1 MPSPRRCAPCCSTG
15 SSPDG
20 SERRGPST
28 SGRGS
33 RSTASSATSTG
44 STGVCSR
51 MASAGPI
58 DVVSTSA
65 AGPDAPAFRIR
76 SLLLRDELAR
86 HEVRLQPLPLVSGN
100 DEPSG
105 LPAVRR
111 LGRARRALRARLASS
126 EAPVALAHRQ
136 VDFAPTLT
144 LERAALRDRA
154 LVYDLDDPIWLSW
167 TRSARGHPLAALKG
181 SGRKARWLAERA
193 THVIAGNEILA
204 EWLGRHSDQITVVPS
219 TVETRG
225 VAIRQHED
233 RETLVIGWIGSQTTA
248 GYLSPLLAR
257 LGSVSAALRGRR
269 LKLLMVGGTAVA
281 PDGVELESLPW
292 SVESERRALA
302 EMDIGVMPL
311 PDNPWTRGK
320 CAYKAIQYMAA
331 GIPVVADDV
340 GITRSVVGSGGLSS
354 PRAAGGGGAPG

>member
-1 MPSPRRCAPCCSTG
+1 
-15 SSPDG
+15 
-20 SERRGPST
+20 
-28 SGRGS
+28 
-33 RSTASSATSTG
+33 
-44 STGVCSR
+44 

-76 SLLLRDELAR
+76 SLLLQDELAK
-86 HEVRLQPLPLVSGN
+86 HAVRLQPLPLVSPNHAPAGWA
-100 DEPSG
+100 PS
-105 LPAVRR
+105 RR
-111 LGRARRALRARLASS
+111 LGQVLRGRRDLRARLASS
-126 EAPVALAHRQ
+126 EAPVALVHRQ
-136 VDFAPTLT
+136 VDFAPALT
-144 LERAALRDRA
+144 LERAALRRRA

-167 TRSARGHPLAALKG
+167 TRSAQGHPLAALKG

-204 EWLGRHSDQITVVPS
+204 EWLGRHSDHVTVVPS
-219 TVETRG
+219 TVETRAA
-225 VAIRQHED
+225 AIRRHED
-233 RETLVIGWIGSQTTA
+233 RDTLVIGWIGSQTTA
-248 GYLSPLLAR
+248 GYLGPLLAR
-257 LGSVSAALRGRR
+257 LGGISAMLKGRR

-340 GITRSVVGSGGLSS
+340 GITRSVVGSGGLI
-354 PRAAGGGGAPG
+354 PAGEIGWADALVQLGNDAALRARIGADGRTRAEGEFSVERWAPAVADILRRASR